1 MTVACVKSGDV
12 WTFDDFSP
20 GALLGETSIVIDA
33 ERVAAWRDIYGE
45 DGGEGGAGDAT
56 GRVPRGL
63 LVAGMMEAYLTAV
76 QPRPPGNVHAS
87 QKLRFGRPPASR
99 RPAGRA
105 HLLPRQDPQEGAWLG
120 NLPGRAQQRRT

>member
-87 QKLRFGRPPASR
+87 QKLRFGRPPGVPATGWTRASPASTR
-99 RPAGRA
+99 SAGRGVA
-105 HLLPRQDPQEGAWLG
+105 G
-120 NLPGRAQQRRT
+120 